1 MQYRHA
7 IIVLLLLVALN
18 IVAAF
23 ITAPLSLSVHQRMKL
38 SSYPSVLY
46 AKKPKKKKGG
56 GGGFGSKPTT
66 KASYAS
72 VSADKNSLE
81 SQWDN
86 FASITDLE
94 ITPQNDPDDDDYE
107 HFIVADVFVRVGPSE
122 NGDDKTETGWYRTG
136 KVVASGDD
144 AEIHAALTLQ
154 KGLILWTSVREYNYK
169 LKIVSLILSS
179 TYLTS
184 LVFQIYQKIC
194 GLN

>member
-1 MQYRHA
+1 M
-7 IIVLLLLVALN
+7 
-18 IVAAF
+18 
-23 ITAPLSLSVHQRMKL
+23 
-38 SSYPSVLY
+38 Y
-46 AKKPKKKKGG
+46 AKKPKKKKGGG

-94 ITPQNDPDDDDYE
+94 ITPQNDPEDDDYE

-136 KVVASGDD
+136 KVVSSGDD
-144 AEIHAALTLQ
+144 ADNIHAALTLQ

-169 LKIVSLILSS
+169 LKIVSLFLSS

-184 LVFQIYQKIC
+184 FAFQMYQKIC
-194 GLN
+194 GLNWWPRGKMQQNEWRLALLCLQH